1 MKRLFLTILICLIT
15 TTYAQATVMQGGI
28 SQSQTITNTHKVI
41 DKTTKLPIPNAKIT
55 IPSQNYTTYSNQKG
69 EFQLKNPVYQPTFLS
84 VEKQN
89 YKPFSVTISKN
100 NTQSPMMLSI
110 EKSNTFDIKIDSDL
124 CHLGDNNF
132 SGYSANA
139 GEFKGRAIGPV
150 YKKNFYISRNNLTR
164 QNYLVIGS
172 IIGVDT
178 AIARGMGQNKISNS
192 FASPPSVYLNGV
204 KIAEIKVNGD
214 NQKIKLPSNLIR
226 WNQNNEIT
234 IKAGINLMQ
243 TAYIDYD
250 DFEFMNVSVQVF

>member
-1 MKRLFLTILICLIT
+1 MKNVFLSILICLFVSNF
-15 TTYAQATVMQGGI
+15 AHATVMQGGV
-28 SQSQTITNTHKVI
+28 SQSQTLTRANKVI
-41 DKTTKLPIPNAKIT
+41 DKTTKLPIANAKIT
-55 IPSQNYTTYSNQKG
+55 IPSQNYTTYSNQNG
-69 EFQLKNPVYQPTFLS
+69 EFQLRTPVYKPTFLS

-89 YKPFSVTISKN
+89 YKPFSVTISRN
-100 NTQSPMMLSI
+100 NTCAPMTLSI

-124 CHLGDNNF
+124 CHLGDDNY

-139 GEFKGRAIGPV
+139 GEFKTRAVGPV
-150 YKKNFYISRNNLTR
+150 YKKSFFISRNNLTK
-164 QNYLVIGS
+164 QNYLVLGS
-172 IIGVDT
+172 IIGIDT
-178 AIARGMGQNKISNS
+178 AMARGIGQNRISNS

-214 NQKIKLPSNLIR
+214 NQKIKLPSNLIK

>member
-1 MKRLFLTILICLIT
+1 MKKVVLSILIGLFMT
-15 TTYAQATVMQGGI
+15 TSAQATVMQGGI
-28 SQSQTITNTHKVI
+28 SQSQTYSYQNRVI

-100 NTQSPMMLSI
+100 NTRSPMVLSI

-124 CHLGDNNF
+124 CHLGDNNY

-139 GEFKGRAIGPV
+139 GEFRGRAVGPV
-150 YKKNFYISRNNLTR
+150 YKKNFFISRNNLTK
-164 QNYLVIGS
+164 QNYLVLGS
-172 IIGVDT
+172 IIGIDT
-178 AIARGMGQNKISNS
+178 ATARGMGQNRISNS

-214 NQKIKLPSNLIR
+214 NQKIKLPQNLIK
-226 WNQNNEIT
+226 WNQNNEII

>member
-1 MKRLFLTILICLIT
+1 MKKVFLSFIICLFVAIPT
-15 TTYAQATVMQGGI
+15 NATVMQGGV
-28 SQSQTITNTHKVI
+28 SQSQTYTRYNKVI
-41 DKTTKLPIPNAKIT
+41 DKTTKLPIANAKIT
-55 IPSQNYTTYSNQKG
+55 IPSQNYTTYSNKNG
-69 EFQLKNPVYQPTFLS
+69 EFQLNTPIYKPTFLS

-89 YKPFSVTISKN
+89 YKPFSVTISRHST
-100 NTQSPMMLSI
+100 TQPFTLSI

-124 CHLGDNNF
+124 CHLGDNNY

-139 GEFKGRAIGPV
+139 GEFKSRAVGPV
-150 YKKNFYISRNNLTR
+150 YKKNFYISRNNFTK

-172 IIGVDT
+172 IIGIDT
-178 AIARGMGQNKISNS
+178 AIARGMGQNKITNS

-214 NQKIKLPSNLIR
+214 NQRIKLPTNLIK
-226 WNQNNEIT
+226 WNQNNTII